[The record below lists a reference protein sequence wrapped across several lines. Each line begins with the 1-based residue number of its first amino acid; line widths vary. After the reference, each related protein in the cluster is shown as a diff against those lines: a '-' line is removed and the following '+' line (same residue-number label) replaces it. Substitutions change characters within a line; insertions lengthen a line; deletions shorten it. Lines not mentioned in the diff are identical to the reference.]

1 MKALI
6 TGSRGFVGAYLRRE
20 LEEHGYTVTGLD
32 IAADDQTLAVD
43 ICSPEQVRDALR
55 LTQPDV
61 VFHLNLKKD
70 L

>member
-32 IAADDQTLAVD
+32 IAWMIKRWPWISARRSRCVKQ
-43 ICSPEQVRDALR
+43 SGSRSR
-55 LTQPDV
+55 M
-61 VFHLNLKKD
+61 
-70 L
+70 